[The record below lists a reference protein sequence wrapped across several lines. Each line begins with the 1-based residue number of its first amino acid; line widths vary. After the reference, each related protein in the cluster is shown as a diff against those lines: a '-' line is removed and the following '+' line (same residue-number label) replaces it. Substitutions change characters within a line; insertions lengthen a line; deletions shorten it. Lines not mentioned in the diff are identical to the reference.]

1 MKNLNII
8 LGVLFLI
15 AIISCDKDDDN
26 IIEEEAK
33 VPGDVLLIAPLKNQ
47 TCEEG
52 VDVSDDLSKITF
64 EWNGSENTET
74 YDLIITDSESGNEVV
89 SFLNLT
95 SPTRKVD
102 LAKDKSYS
110 WEVIAE
116 NSETTETGTSEIW
129 NFYLVGDP
137 QSNYAPF
144 PAEIRTP
151 EQSASVEL
159 SDGKV
164 VLEWQGA
171 DPDENDELT
180 YTVYID
186 KVDGEQEPPE
196 DLQNITGTSVEIEL
210 DENET
215 YFWRIKS
222 SDGQNS
228 SFSPVHYFKTQ

>member
-1 MKNLNII
+1 MKKLKTILSILFII
-8 LGVLFLI
+8 AAL
-15 AIISCDKDDDN
+15 ACDKEDN
-26 IIEEEAK
+26 NSIQEEAK

-64 EWNGSENTET
+64 EWNDSENTET
-74 YDLIITDSESGNEVV
+74 YDLIITDSESGTEVA
-89 SFLNLT
+89 SFLNLK
-95 SPTRKVD
+95 SNTRRVE
-102 LAKDKSYS
+102 LEKDKSYIWKIIS
-110 WEVIAE
+110 K
-116 NSETTETGTSEIW
+116 NSKVTEAGTSESW

-144 PAEIRTP
+144 PAEILKP
-151 EQSASVEL
+151 EQSASIDL

-164 VLEWQGA
+164 VLEWEGA
-171 DPDENDELT
+171 DPDGNELT

-196 DLQNITGTSVEIEL
+196 DLQNISGISVEIEL

-228 SFSPVHYFKTQ
+228 SYSPVHYFKT

>member
-1 MKNLNII
+1 MKNLKII

-15 AIISCDKDDDN
+15 AFIGCDKDDDN

-33 VPGDVLLIAPLKNQ
+33 LPGDVLLIAPLKNQ

-52 VDVSDDLSKITF
+52 LDVSDELSKITF
-64 EWNGSENTET
+64 EWNDSENTET
-74 YDLIITDSESGNEVV
+74 YDLIITDPESGNEVV

-102 LAKDKSYS
+102 LVKDKSYT
-110 WEVIAE
+110 WEVISK
-116 NSETTETGTSEIW
+116 NSEATETGASESW

-144 PAEIRTP
+144 PAEILKP

-159 SDGKV
+159 SDGKA

-171 DPDENDELT
+171 DPDGNELI

-186 KVDGEQEPPE
+186 KVDGAQEPPE

-228 SFSPVHYFKTQ
+228 SYSPVHYFKT

>member
-1 MKNLNII
+1 MKKLKTILSILFII
-8 LGVLFLI
+8 AVL
-15 AIISCDKDDDN
+15 ACDKEDN
-26 IIEEEAK
+26 TSIQEEAK

-64 EWNGSENTET
+64 EWNDADNTET
-74 YDLIITDSESGNEVV
+74 YDLIITDSESGNEVA
-89 SFLNLT
+89 SFLNLK
-95 SPTRKVD
+95 SNTRKVD
-102 LAKDKSYS
+102 LVKDKSYIWKVNS
-110 WEVIAE
+110 K
-116 NSETTETGTSEIW
+116 NSEAIQAGNSESW

-144 PAEIRTP
+144 PAEILKP
-151 EQSASVEL
+151 VQSASIDL
-159 SDGKV
+159 SEGKV
-164 VLEWQGA
+164 VLEWEGA
-171 DPDENDELT
+171 DPDGNELT

-196 DLQNITGTSVEIEL
+196 DLQNISGTSVEIEL

-228 SFSPVHYFKTQ
+228 SYSPVHYFKT